1 MKKFFIILLAS
12 ILIVASCVGG
22 YFCFRYRKNIKNNIT
37 GFFEKKQTLE
47 EEKLSKEN
55 NSLREQLSNMHDLN
69 SYLLEE
75 LEKINYVTEIE
86 IIKYTTFSA
95 LIDDTYDFT
104 VNNNLCSIQGLDF
117 SSYTL
122 GELLNIFNNRVADSN
137 HCLSADALLKVYDKY
152 VIVEERQEII
162 SLSTNL
168 SILDEAHFTKKACSF
183 TVNIDTSNVDFSLYG
198 EINKNSAYLNY
209 DSVSIEVEE
218 TETTI
223 NVDININCTSV
234 KEWGSV

>member
-22 YFCFRYRKNIKNNIT
+22 YFCFRYRKNIKNSIT
-37 GFFEKKQTLE
+37 GFFEKKHTLE

-55 NSLREQLSNMHDLN
+55 NSLREQLSNMQDLN

-95 LIDDTYDFT
+95 RIDDTYDFT
-104 VNNNLCSIQGLDF
+104 VNNNLCYIQGLDL

-122 GELLNIFNNRVADSN
+122 GELLDIFNNRFADSN

-168 SILDEAHFTKKACSF
+168 SILDEAHLTKKACSF